1 MNCERMFQLVN
12 QVKLPRCRWPCLRR
26 SCLSCRWQPRRHVLA
41 GVVRLLRDRGTHP
54 AVLRMAEQLHCDA
67 CSEARPPTLRHVVA
81 AYETRPGYVLEID
94 GLHWVH
100 PVTHRHARCQIMT
113 DVASRAPVITVFEE
127 TPVRSD
133 KNNTT
138 AEAKRSLLQDWM
150 QHRGRPRLLRMDP
163 DGAYMSNDMLKCC
176 RRRSPSIPR

>member
-1 MNCERMFQLVN
+1 
-12 QVKLPRCRWPCLRR
+12 
-26 SCLSCRWQPRRHVLA
+26 
-41 GVVRLLRDRGTHP
+41 
-54 AVLRMAEQLHCDA
+54 MAEQLHCDA
-67 CSEARPPTLRHVVA
+67 CSEARPPTLRHVVP

-127 TPVRSD
+127 TPGRND

-163 DGAYMSNDMLKCC
+163 DGAYMSNDMLKMLQEEIAIDTEVIPAEAPW
-176 RRRSPSIPR
+176 RLSITGTISNLLKRTANALRLGSRAAGHV